1 MVEGCNSEG
10 NFEYIDKTVKATI
23 TQFQTSSIYTEANKY
38 EVDLEFF
45 DGDVSW
51 NPFADAVTDVSK
63 EYYTLCIPETD

>member
-38 EVDLEFF
+38 EVDL
-45 DGDVSW
+45 SW